1 MNQPPVQSHMNRLNA
16 SVFGQASA
24 CEHGQKP
31 LQHHDI
37 GSNDPQR
44 RVLAIDVD
52 GVVLDYAAAYRQAW
66 ARAFGILPD
75 ERDPQAYWPLDRWA
89 VRRLDG
95 EEKRHFRRQFDEA
108 FWSTIPALPGAVEAC
123 ERLVN
128 AGYDLY
134 FVTAL
139 KHEFTQ
145 ARLTNLLTLNIQV
158 TELIATPMSESAG
171 NPKAEIINTLNP
183 AGFVD
188 DYAPYLRNLKPSI
201 HKALIHRHPNGSP
214 NIGDDRE
221 RADSVHDDLLGFVEW
236 LLQDLPR

>member
-1 MNQPPVQSHMNRLNA
+1 
-16 SVFGQASA
+16 
-24 CEHGQKP
+24 
-31 LQHHDI
+31 
-37 GSNDPQR
+37 
-44 RVLAIDVD
+44 VLAIDVD

-134 FVTAL
+134 FVTAI
-139 KHEFTQ
+139 KHEFAQ

-158 TELIATPMSESAG
+158 TELIATPMSEGAG

-201 HKALIHRHPNGSP
+201 HKALIQRHPNGSP
-214 NIGDDRE
+214 NVGDDRE
-221 RADSVHDDLLGFVEW
+221 LADSLHDDLMGFAWWW
-236 LLQDLPR
+236 LNQPRF